1 MCCLILLKG
10 CWKVIVPGPPETQV
24 ANNVVGFLTST
35 LRSIPSLSESTTNGA
50 GSSSEAADVESL
62 TKIQQQTSK
71 VIPTHRAFGTCIFS
85 SDSSDNHLI
94 SFSLICWLKFFLQ
107 YVRKHLA
114 NVYPVQ
120 FRHSLFTFDH
130 LSTQV
135 PKFYLYTAFYQE
147 RVSAWT
153 HRVDGVPSNVIVV
166 TNL

>member
-1 MCCLILLKG
+1 M
-10 CWKVIVPGPPETQV
+10 IVPGPPETQV

-94 SFSLICWLKFFLQ
+94 SFSLIC
-107 YVRKHLA
+107 
-114 NVYPVQ
+114 
-120 FRHSLFTFDH
+120 
-130 LSTQV
+130 
-135 PKFYLYTAFYQE
+135 
-147 RVSAWT
+147 
-153 HRVDGVPSNVIVV
+153 
-166 TNL
+166 